1 MNNNKGQGS
10 FCRSLRDS
18 DGKLAG
24 NGLPKV
30 GEGGWGGSGTGVQQQ
45 KLKQNWR
52 VVSKPSVTG
61 DGHHPLLVGCKV
73 TVTLLVVCS
82 RTTSASGR

>member
-1 MNNNKGQGS
+1 MGWREPGGHTGGHFVTATES
-10 FCRSLRDS
+10 WLSTVYRM
-18 DGKLAG
+18 
-24 NGLPKV
+24 
-30 GEGGWGGSGTGVQQQ
+30 EGRGRECSETGVQQQ
-45 KLKQNWR
+45 KLKQNWL